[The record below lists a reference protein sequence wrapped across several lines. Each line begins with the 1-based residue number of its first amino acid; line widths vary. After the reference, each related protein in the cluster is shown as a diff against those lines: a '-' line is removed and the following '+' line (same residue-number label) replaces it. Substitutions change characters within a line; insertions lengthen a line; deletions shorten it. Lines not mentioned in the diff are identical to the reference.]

1 MFGDKDVECDL
12 LAGVSPNAFGGED
25 IDYTI
30 SETGRRYVPQKYSY
44 IENNWVDGGNPLR
57 VVADRSIVVEATYVS
72 KTRLTCK
79 APSFDFP
86 THEEVA
92 HKFRTSC
99 LFDRFRPGP
108 WPLKPPLDIDG
119 NECRGPIEGW
129 HPTCKAEYPA
139 GNPTSGSR
147 TSASG
152 TQWLGPGEGG
162 NLASAPSEGVRVV
175 KNDPFPNPQRLENP
189 ELYCEEG
196 QVCWDPSP
204 DFAGNGLAYLQACAE
219 PSQDCR
225 VFCADQSAT
234 FTTLC
239 KLGDRGEVN
248 NHCMQI
254 PCPRRRPRSREKD
267 HPSPPLV
274 ETIPGRR
281 LAMHDDGRVTRNR
294 RSAGKTFNIVNDFTP
309 EEEAQVREENKWC
322 EEA

>member
-12 LAGVSPNAFGGED
+12 LPGVSPNAFGGEEMPH
-25 IDYTI
+25 TT
-30 SETGRRYVPQKYSY
+30 SLTGRRYVPQKYSW

-108 WPLKPPLDIDG
+108 WPLKAPIDVNG
-119 NECRGPIEGW
+119 DECRGPVEDW
-129 HPTCKAEYPA
+129 HPTCKAEYPH

-152 TQWLGPGEGG
+152 IEWLGPGEGG
-162 NLASAPSEGVRVV
+162 NLASAPGEGVRVV
-175 KNDPFPNPQRLENP
+175 KNDPFPNPQQLENP
-189 ELYCEEG
+189 ELYCEAG

-239 KLGDRGEVN
+239 KLGERGEVN

-254 PCPRRRPRSREKD
+254 PCPDLLKTQPEAKYGFRLVLTQRLFSRFPNFNFGKMASSWS
-267 HPSPPLV
+267 HVTVGPS
-274 ETIPGRR
+274 
-281 LAMHDDGRVTRNR
+281 
-294 RSAGKTFNIVNDFTP
+294 S
-309 EEEAQVREENKWC
+309 
-322 EEA
+322 

>member
-1 MFGDKDVECDL
+1 MT
-12 LAGVSPNAFGGED
+12 VSH
-25 IDYTI
+25 T
-30 SETGRRYVPQKYSY
+30 
-44 IENNWVDGGNPLR
+44 
-57 VVADRSIVVEATYVS
+57 
-72 KTRLTCK
+72 
-79 APSFDFP
+79 
-86 THEEVA
+86 
-92 HKFRTSC
+92 
-99 LFDRFRPGP
+99 
-108 WPLKPPLDIDG
+108 
-119 NECRGPIEGW
+119 
-129 HPTCKAEYPA
+129 
-139 GNPTSGSR
+139 
-147 TSASG
+147 
-152 TQWLGPGEGG
+152 
-162 NLASAPSEGVRVV
+162 GVRVV

-189 ELYCEEG
+189 ELFCEEG

-254 PCPRRRPRSREKD
+254 PCPRRRPRIREKD
-267 HPSPPLV
+267 HHSPSLV
-274 ETIPGRR
+274 ETTPGRR

-294 RSAGKTFNIVNDFTP
+294 RDAGKTFNIVNDFTP